1 MPLSSRPAR
10 HPASGVAVPDERAA
24 TFHVNW
30 IIVAI
35 VVAVM
40 VVAALVI
47 DVMEVMRRRRLQQR
61 FGPEYDRVAGERDSK
76 LKAESELTARVRRV
90 LGP

>member
-1 MPLSSRPAR
+1 
-10 HPASGVAVPDERAA
+10 
-24 TFHVNW
+24 
-30 IIVAI
+30 VAI

-61 FGPEYDRVAGERDSK
+61 SGPEYDLVAGERDNK
-76 LKAESELTARVRRV
+76 LKAESELTERVRRV
-90 LGP
+90 QGP